1 RELGREDRHVGG
13 PARGRDARDR
23 RDDPAESGHREP
35 VTRVDAV
42 RVQEIALEVEQEE
55 GGGAPADRHDGIVC
69 PMPRYDTA
77 VLNGT
82 VIMPYVGPLRCDI
95 GVRDGR
101 VAALADRIA
110 PGEVDWLVGEPG
122 VGSFKYYMF
131 YKGLTLASDSTR
143 GSAYT
148 MSDAYDLRHLY
159 LLMRRVASASAGNG
173 PPGRVSLSLHCEQAE
188 LIRVFIEEV
197 RRSGPRGLEGY
208 HRARPP
214 LTERLS
220 IAEAMVLADA
230 TRCPVNLLHLS
241 SD

>member
-1 RELGREDRHVGG
+1 MI
-13 PARGRDARDR
+13 R
-23 RDDPAESGHREP
+23 RPPRSTLFPYTTLFRS
-35 VTRVDAV
+35 
-42 RVQEIALEVEQEE
+42 EV
-55 GGGAPADRHDGIVC
+55 
-69 PMPRYDTA
+69 
-77 VLNGT
+77 
-82 VIMPYVGPLRCDI
+82 
-95 GVRDGR
+95 
-101 VAALADRIA
+101 VAATAGHAYTDFGYRLGIMTSEQLD
-110 PGEVDWLVGEPG
+110 EVDWLVGEQG

-131 YKGLTLASDSTR
+131 YKGLNLTSDSTR

-148 MSDAYDLRHLY
+148 MSDAYDLGHLY

-173 PPGRVSLSLHCEQAE
+173 ARGRVSLSLHCEQAE

-197 RRSGPRGLEGY
+197 RRSGPGGLEGY

-241 SD
+241 SVEALAAAAQGRREFPHLDIDRKSTRLNSSHLVISYAVFCLKKKNIIHANRPENS